1 MKKKKAAVFLTL
13 WSFSFAFSPVFAE
26 HTSSPPFS
34 VRLAGVPKADG
45 TIEITLYATA
55 PNARFLKVVSAPSG
69 APLLLLLDH
78 SAGSLSQEEKQ
89 AWTKAGG
96 AVVETTLEETAPR
109 VGGLQRPTGDTRI
122 VVIAGRAEGEFVLA
136 DAHVGSAGFSF
147 SVNWRE
153 GRFTHCCENPPCS
166 YRCVD
171 CSGPAFTCC
180 GPPCEISCGHVNCP

>member
-1 MKKKKAAVFLTL
+1 MKKATLVLSFWLFVFGVSAVC
-13 WSFSFAFSPVFAE
+13 AE
-26 HTSSPPFS
+26 DASRLPLS

-45 TIEITLYATA
+45 SWELTLYATA
-55 PNARFLKVVSAPSG
+55 PGTDYLKVLSAPSG
-69 APLLLLLDH
+69 TPLLLLLDH
-78 SAGSLSQEEKQ
+78 SAGSLGHEQRE

-109 VGGLQRPTGDTRI
+109 VGGLKRPAADTRI
-122 VVIAGRAEGEFVLA
+122 VVIAGRGEGELVLA
-136 DAHVGSAGFSF
+136 DAQVRSNGFSI
-147 SVNWRE
+147 SVNWRD
-153 GRFTHCCENPPCS
+153 GRFTHCCENPPCG